1 MLFWQ
6 VSEFFQA
13 FFAALQKLSIT
24 CCTLILLHQY
34 LYQVQIE
41 SRVGGHD
48 IQCPVECGHG
58 LFKVACFERLDAIMI
73 QRPGLK
79 LLSEAHR
86 FIE

>member
-41 SRVGGHD
+41 RGVGGHD

-58 LFKVACFERLDAIMI
+58 LFQIACLERLISL
-73 QRPGLK
+73 RKK
-79 LLSEAHR
+79 LEGMMS
-86 FIE
+86 